1 MKDKTLYWILGI
13 IAAYFVIRFV
23 MNQIAGKKQENKQT
37 AKNTTAPVAYT
48 DKKGFYHYRGHV
60 EGEGAGVCR
69 ECGSKTYYR
78 RVLSPLGPGHEDVL
92 RAVCSNSECTTHLLD
107 Y

>member
-1 MKDKTLYWILGI
+1 
-13 IAAYFVIRFV
+13 
-23 MNQIAGKKQENKQT
+23 MNRTAKNKQT

-60 EGEGAGVCR
+60 EGKEAGVCR

-78 RVLSPLGPGHEDVL
+78 SVLSPLGPGHEDVL
-92 RAVCSNSECTTHLLD
+92 RAVCSNPDCKTHSS
-107 Y
+107 YY